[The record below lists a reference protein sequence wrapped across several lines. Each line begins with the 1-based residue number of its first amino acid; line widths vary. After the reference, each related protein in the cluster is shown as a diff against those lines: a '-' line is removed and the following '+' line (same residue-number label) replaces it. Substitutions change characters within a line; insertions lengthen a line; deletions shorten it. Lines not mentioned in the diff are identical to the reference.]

1 MRIHYVINTLDGGG
15 TGLSLTDVISVLQAH
30 GHEVQVS
37 GLRPKDGRGCARL
50 EAAGIPYEVL
60 GSDRT
65 ATPVVAARLWRRL
78 RRHRPDLIWT
88 SVTRATVLGQLAGL
102 ALGVPVVSWLHNAYL
117 TPRKTATLRRTRGLT
132 RHWIADC
139 EATADFG
146 GAALAIPRA
155 GTSVWPLFVADPGR
169 PVAAPWTGSGPFRI
183 GSLGRLHRN
192 KCYDVLIRAAALLA
206 ERDPVLSG
214 RIEFEIA
221 GVGPQRQALE
231 DMARARR
238 LTNVRFVGFIDDAPG
253 FLAGLHAYVQPSHHE
268 GLCIA
273 AHEAMLAGLPVVA
286 TAVGEMPRSLGAD
299 RRRGLLCAVA
309 DAEGL
314 ADALRS
320 LMQGAEAAAE
330 LGRAAREHVLGAYSA
345 AAFRERGAAALAR
358 IAEAVAA

>member
-15 TGLSLTDVISVLQAH
+15 TGLSLADVISVLQAH

-65 ATPVVAARLWRRL
+65 PTPLVAARLWHRL

-88 SVTRATVLGQLAGL
+88 SVTRATVLGQLAGRVQ
-102 ALGVPVVSWLHNAYL
+102 GVPVVSWLHNAFL
-117 TPRKTATLRRTRGLT
+117 TPRKTATMLRTKGLT

-146 GAALAIPRA
+146 GAALGIPRA

-169 PVAAPWTGSGPFRI
+169 PVARPWSGSGPFRI

-192 KCYDVLIRAAALLA
+192 KRYDVLIRAAAILRD
-206 ERDPVLSG
+206 RDPGLSD
-214 RIEFEIA
+214 RIAFEIA

-231 DMARARR
+231 DMVRAHR
-238 LTNVRFVGFIDDAPG
+238 LSNVRLVGFMDDAPA
-253 FLAGLHAYVQPSHHE
+253 FLASLHAYVQPSHHE

-286 TAVGEMPRSLGAD
+286 TAVGEMPRSLGAEG
-299 RRRGLLCAVA
+299 RRGLLCAVE
-309 DAEGL
+309 DAAGL
-314 ADALRS
+314 AEALGR
-320 LMQGAEAAAE
+320 LVHGADAAAE
-330 LGRAAREHVLGAYSA
+330 MGREARGHVLSAYSA
-345 AAFRERGAAALAR
+345 AAFRDRGGAALAR
-358 IAEAVAA
+358 VAEAIAA